1 MSNIDP
7 LDELEQQA
15 KKLESTPITEE
26 NQEEILNSID
36 SLLSSLDEKLEIVI
50 NNLTKE

>member
-1 MSNIDP
+1 MDP

-15 KKLESTPITEE
+15 KDLEKNMIGKSE
-26 NQEEILNSID
+26 EEILNSID